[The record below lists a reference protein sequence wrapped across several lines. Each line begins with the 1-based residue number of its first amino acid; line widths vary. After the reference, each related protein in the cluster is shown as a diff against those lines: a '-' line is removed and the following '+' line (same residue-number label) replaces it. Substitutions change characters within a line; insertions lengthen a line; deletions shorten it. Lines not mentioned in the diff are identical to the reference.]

1 LAKEEAA
8 EESPARCYGG
18 RREGQ
23 SQRPS
28 VIPLACKLNSLLER
42 RQRSGKMFFRK
53 LNALDTK
60 HFASL

>member
-1 LAKEEAA
+1 M
-8 EESPARCYGG
+8 GG
-18 RREGQ
+18 GVGGQ

-42 RQRSGKMFFRK
+42 RQRSGKMFSRE
-53 LNALDTK
+53 LNAMDTK